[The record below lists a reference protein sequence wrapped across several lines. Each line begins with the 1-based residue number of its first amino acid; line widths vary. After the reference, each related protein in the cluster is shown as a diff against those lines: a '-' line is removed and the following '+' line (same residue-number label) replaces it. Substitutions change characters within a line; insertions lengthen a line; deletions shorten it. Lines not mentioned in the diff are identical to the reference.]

1 MNDILQHLRADHLA
15 GRRGGLYAVCSSRR
29 EVLEAA
35 IALSRDH
42 GRPLLV
48 EATANQVN
56 QFGGY
61 TGMTP
66 QAFASSVGAMAAAMG
81 FPRENLLLGADHL
94 GPYAWRKEPA
104 AAAMAKAAELA
115 RRCVEAGFHKLHL
128 DAAFGCSDDPP
139 QGLPLEIAA
148 ERTAALC
155 RAAETAAERLPGRRP
170 RPYYVIGAEVP
181 LPGGTVD
188 NPEEIQVTRPED
200 VAEFL
205 ALTESRFRKAALS
218 GAWERLLAVIVQ
230 PGVEFGNISVARYVP
245 AKASALSAF
254 HRNLPGI
261 MTYEIHS
268 TDYQAPASL
277 ARMVADHFT
286 LLKAGP
292 CLTNAF
298 REAVFT
304 LEEIEAERLISRR
317 DAVPSNLRRVMEQL
331 MLQHPVHWRSY
342 YRGTEEECRR
352 MRLRSRLDRIRYYW
366 EYPEAQAALERL
378 HENLAPAVPAD
389 LVVQFFADHAAIL
402 SPGEPALN
410 PAEIIRRRIQKALRP
425 YLSACADPTPENPV
439 DPV

>member
-1 MNDILQHLRADHLA
+1 
-15 GRRGGLYAVCSSRR
+15 V
-29 EVLEAA
+29 EV
-35 IALSRDH
+35 
-42 GRPLLV
+42 
-48 EATANQVN
+48 TANQVN

-66 QAFASSVGAMAAAMG
+66 SEFVSFLLSIAAALG

-155 RAAETAAERLPGRRP
+155 QAAETAAESLPDRRQ

-181 LPGGTVD
+181 IPGGTLE
-188 NPEEIQVTRPED
+188 NPEEIQVTRPGD
-200 VAEFL
+200 VMAFI
-205 ALTESRFRKAALS
+205 ALVESRFREAALS

-230 PGVEFGNISVARYVP
+230 PGVEFGNLSVARYAP
-245 AKASALSAF
+245 AKARALSAF

-268 TDYQAPASL
+268 TDYQTPESL
-277 ARMVADHFT
+277 AGMVADHFS
-286 LLKAGP
+286 LLKVGP
-292 CLTNAF
+292 CLTDAF
-298 REAVFT
+298 REAVFA
-304 LEEIEAERLISRR
+304 LEEIEADRLKSRR
-317 DAVPSNLRRVMEQL
+317 DAVPSDLRRVMEQL
-331 MLQHPVHWRSY
+331 MLQHPVHWRSH

-352 MRLRSRLDRIRYYW
+352 MRLSSRLDRIRYYW
-366 EYPEAQAALERL
+366 GYPEAQAALDRL
-378 HENLAPAVPAD
+378 HRNLAPSVPAD
-389 LVVQFFADHAAIL
+389 LVLRYFADQI
-402 SPGEPALN
+402 SIPSSGEPALI
-410 PAEIIRRRIQKALRP
+410 PAEIIRRRIQKALQP
-425 YLSACADPTPENPV
+425 YLSACR
-439 DPV
+439 

>member
-15 GRRGGLYAVCSSRR
+15 GRRGGLYAVCSARR

-35 IALSRDH
+35 IALARDH
-42 GRPLLV
+42 GRPLMV

-66 QAFASSVGAMAAAMG
+66 QAFASSLGAMASAMG
-81 FPRENLLLGADHL
+81 LPRENLLLGADHL
-94 GPYAWRKEPA
+94 GPYAWKKEPA

-155 RAAETAAERLPGRRP
+155 QAAETAAERLPDRRQ

-181 LPGGTVD
+181 IPGGTLE
-188 NPEEIQVTRPED
+188 NPEDIQVTRPED
-200 VAEFL
+200 VAEFIAL
-205 ALTESRFRKAALS
+205 AESRFQKAALS

-230 PGVEFGNISVARYVP
+230 PGVEFGNLSVARYVP
-245 AKASALSAF
+245 AKARALSAF

-268 TDYQAPASL
+268 TDYQTPDSL

-286 LLKAGP
+286 LLKTGP

-298 REAVFT
+298 REAVFA
-304 LEEIEAERLISRR
+304 LEEAETESLKSRR
-317 DAVPSNLRRVMEQL
+317 GVVRSDIRMVLERVMTATPE
-331 MLQHPVHWRSY
+331 HWRSHY
-342 YRGTEEECRR
+342 HGTEDELRH
-352 MRLRSRLDRIRYYW
+352 MRCSSMLDRIRYYW
-366 EYPEAQAALERL
+366 GHPDVESALGRL
-378 HENLAPAVPAD
+378 HANLSRGVPAS
-389 LVVQFFADHAAIL
+389 LMTRFSVNADPPVADGQSSA
-402 SPGEPALN
+402 SPATF
-410 PAEIIRRRIQKALRP
+410 IRRWIQKALRP
-425 YLSACADPTPENPV
+425 YLDACR
-439 DPV
+439 

>member
-1 MNDILQHLRADHLA
+1 MNDILEHLRADHLA

-35 IALSRDH
+35 IALARDH

-155 RAAETAAERLPGRRP
+155 RAAETAAERLPERRP

-181 LPGGTVD
+181 VPGGTVE

-230 PGVEFGNISVARYVP
+230 PGVEFGNLSVARYVP
-245 AKASALSAF
+245 AKARCSLGISSEPAGDHDLRDSL
-254 HRNLPGI
+254 HRLP
-261 MTYEIHS
+261 
-268 TDYQAPASL
+268 DARVL

-286 LLKAGP
+286 LLKVGP

-317 DAVPSNLRRVMEQL
+317 DAAPSNLRRVMEQL
-331 MLQHPVHWRSY
+331 MLQHPVHWRSH
-342 YRGTEEECRR
+342 YRGTEKECRR

-378 HENLAPAVPAD
+378 HGNLAPAVPAD

-402 SPGEPALN
+402 SPGESALN

-425 YLSACADPTPENPV
+425 YLSACADPNP
-439 DPV
+439 

>member
-1 MNDILQHLRADHLA
+1 MNAILNHLRADHLA
-15 GRRGGLYAVCSSRR
+15 GRRGGVYAVCSARR

-35 IALSRDH
+35 IALARDH

-48 EATANQVN
+48 EVTANQVN

-66 QAFASSVGAMAAAMG
+66 SEFVSFLLSIAAALG

-94 GPYAWRKEPA
+94 GPYAWRNEPA

-155 RAAETAAERLPGRRP
+155 QAAETAAERRPDRRQ

-181 LPGGTVD
+181 LPGGALE
-188 NPEEIQVTRPED
+188 NPEEIQVTRPGD
-200 VAEFL
+200 VAEFI
-205 ALTESRFRKAALS
+205 ALVESRFQDAALS

-230 PGVEFGNISVARYVP
+230 PGVEFGNLGVARYAP
-245 AKASALSAF
+245 AKARALSAF

-268 TDYQAPASL
+268 TDYQTPESL
-277 ARMVADHFT
+277 AGMVADHFS
-286 LLKAGP
+286 LLKVGP
-292 CLTNAF
+292 CLTDAF
-298 REAVFT
+298 RDAVFA
-304 LEEIEAERLISRR
+304 LEEIEAERLKSRR
-317 DAVPSNLRRVMEQL
+317 DAVPSDLRRVMEQL
-331 MLQHPVHWRSY
+331 MLQHPVHWRSH
-342 YRGTEEECRR
+342 YRGADEECRR
-352 MRLRSRLDRIRYYW
+352 MRLSSRLDRIRYYW
-366 EYPEAQAALERL
+366 GYPEAQAALDRL
-378 HENLAPAVPAD
+378 HRNLAPSVPAD
-389 LVVQFFADHAAIL
+389 LVERYFADQI
-402 SPGEPALN
+402 SIPSSGEPALTS
-410 PAEIIRRRIQKALRP
+410 AQIIRRRIQKALLP
-425 YLSACADPTPENPV
+425 YLSACW
-439 DPV
+439 

>member
-1 MNDILQHLRADHLA
+1 MNDILHHLRADHLA
-15 GRRGGLYAVCSSRR
+15 GRRGGLYAVCSARR

-35 IALSRDH
+35 IALARDH

-81 FPRENLLLGADHL
+81 FPLENLLLGADHL

-128 DAAFGCSDDPP
+128 DAGFGCSDDPP

-155 RAAETAAERLPGRRP
+155 QAAETAAERLPDRRQ

-181 LPGGTVD
+181 VPGGTLE
-188 NPEEIQVTRPED
+188 NPEDIQVTRPED
-200 VAEFL
+200 VAEFIAL
-205 ALTESRFRKAALS
+205 AESQFQKSALS

-230 PGVEFGNISVARYVP
+230 PGVEFGNFSVARYVP
-245 AKASALSAF
+245 AKALALSEF

-268 TDYQAPASL
+268 TDYQTPESL
-277 ARMVADHFT
+277 ARMIEDHFT
-286 LLKAGP
+286 LLKVGP

-304 LEEIEAERLISRR
+304 LEEIETYRLKSRR
-317 DAVPSNLRRVMEQL
+317 DALPSDLRRVMEQL
-331 MLQHPVHWRSY
+331 MRQHPVHWRSH
-342 YRGTEEECRR
+342 YRGTEEECCR
-352 MRLRSRLDRIRYYW
+352 MRLSSRLDRIRYYW
-366 EYPEAQAALERL
+366 GYPEAQAALGRL
-378 HENLAPAVPAD
+378 HRNLAPSVPAD
-389 LVVQFFADHAAIL
+389 IVERYFADHVSII
-402 SPGEPALN
+402 SSGEPALN
-410 PAEIIRRRIQKALRP
+410 PAEIIRRRIQTALRP
-425 YLSACADPTPENPV
+425 YLSACR
-439 DPV
+439 

>member
-15 GRRGGLYAVCSSRR
+15 GRRGGLYAVCSARR

-35 IALSRDH
+35 IALARDH
-42 GRPLLV
+42 GEPLLV

-66 QAFASSVGAMAAAMG
+66 QAFASSLGAMAAALG

-104 AAAMAKAAELA
+104 AAAMAKASELA

-128 DAAFGCSDDPP
+128 DAAFECSDDPP

-155 RAAETAAERLPGRRP
+155 QAAETAAERLPGRRQ

-181 LPGGTVD
+181 IPGGTLE

-200 VAEFL
+200 LAEFIAL
-205 ALTESRFRKAALS
+205 AESRFQKTGLS
-218 GAWERLLAVIVQ
+218 AAWERLLAVIVQ
-230 PGVEFGNISVARYVP
+230 PGVEFGNSSVARYVP
-245 AKASALSAF
+245 AKARALSTF
-254 HRNLPGI
+254 HRNLPGS

-268 TDYQAPASL
+268 TDYQTPASL

-286 LLKAGP
+286 LLKTGP

-298 REAVFT
+298 REAVFA
-304 LEEIEAERLISRR
+304 LEEAETESLKFRR
-317 DAVPSNLRRVMEQL
+317 GVVRSDIRMVLERVMTAT
-331 MLQHPVHWRSY
+331 PVHWRSHY
-342 YRGTEEECRR
+342 QGTEDELRH
-352 MRLRSRLDRIRYYW
+352 MRCASMLDRIRYYW
-366 EYPEAQAALERL
+366 GHPDVESALARL
-378 HENLAPAVPAD
+378 HANLSRGVPTSRMTRFGVNAD
-389 LVVQFFADHAAIL
+389 PPVADGTSSV
-402 SPGEPALN
+402 SPGAF
-410 PAEIIRRRIQKALRP
+410 IRRWIQEALQP
-425 YLSACADPTPENPV
+425 YVDACR
-439 DPV
+439 

>member
-1 MNDILQHLRADHLA
+1 MNAILHHLRADHLA
-15 GRRGGLYAVCSSRR
+15 GRRGGVYAVCSARR
-29 EVLEAA
+29 EVLDAA
-35 IALSRDH
+35 IALARDH
-42 GRPLLV
+42 GQPLLV

-66 QAFASSVGAMAAAMG
+66 SEFVSFLLSIAAALG

-155 RAAETAAERLPGRRP
+155 QAAETAAARRP
-170 RPYYVIGAEVP
+170 DRRQRPYYVIGAEVP
-181 LPGGTVD
+181 LPGGALE
-188 NPEEIQVTRPED
+188 NPEEIQVTRPGD
-200 VAEFL
+200 VAEFI
-205 ALTESRFRKAALS
+205 ALVESRFQEAALS

-230 PGVEFGNISVARYVP
+230 PGVEFGNLGVARYVP
-245 AKASALSAF
+245 AKARALSAF

-268 TDYQAPASL
+268 TDYQTPESL
-277 ARMVADHFT
+277 AGMVADHFS
-286 LLKAGP
+286 LLKVGP
-292 CLTNAF
+292 CLTDAF
-298 REAVFT
+298 REAVFA
-304 LEEIEAERLISRR
+304 LEEIEADRLKSRR
-317 DAVPSNLRRVMEQL
+317 DAVPSDLRRVMEQL
-331 MLQHPVHWRSY
+331 MLQHPVHWRSH

-352 MRLRSRLDRIRYYW
+352 MRLSSRLDRVRYYW
-366 EYPEAQAALERL
+366 GYPEAQAALDRL
-378 HENLAPAVPAD
+378 HRNLAPSVPAD
-389 LVVQFFADHAAIL
+389 LVERYFADQI
-402 SPGEPALN
+402 SIPSSGEPALN
-410 PAEIIRRRIQKALRP
+410 SAEIIRRRIQKALRP
-425 YLSACADPTPENPV
+425 YLSACR
-439 DPV
+439 